1 MTTGKPTSPIRKF
14 LELQAAGGILLLA
27 ASAAA
32 LLFAN
37 IPGLAG
43 WYQYF
48 LDVPIEIKLGGLELK
63 KNVLLVINDGL
74 MAVFFLLV
82 GLEIKRETLEGELAS
97 PSRLALPALAALGGV
112 ALPGIIYAWIT
123 SGDPIAA
130 RGWAIPAATDIAFS
144 LGVLSLLGSRVPLS
158 LKVFLT
164 TVAVVDDL
172 VAIVIIALLYT
183 DQLST
188 MALLLGIGG
197 LVILVIFNRFGV
209 KHLGAYFLVG
219 AIMWVCVL
227 KSGVHATLAGVAL
240 GLAIPLRVK
249 DDHGESILRR
259 LEHILHPWV
268 AFMILPLFAFANA
281 GVSFRGVSSEA
292 LFGSV
297 TFGIA
302 GGLCFGKPLGVFGC
316 SLLICAI
323 GLARLPR
330 GVTWPMMLAAGLL
343 TGIGFTMSLF
353 IGMLAFEGQ
362 GSEYAVATR
371 FGVFGASIIAA
382 VAGFI
387 VLRIVLPKS
396 AEGTNDRRRSI
407 RRRQTTEAART

>member
-1 MTTGKPTSPIRKF
+1 MKTNRSANAIRRF

-27 ASAAA
+27 ASGVA

-48 LDVPIEIKLGGLELK
+48 LDVPIEIKLGGLELN
-63 KNVLLVINDGL
+63 KNVLLIINDGL
-74 MAVFFLLV
+74 MAIFFLLV
-82 GLEIKRETLEGELAS
+82 GLEIKREALEGELAS

-112 ALPGIIYAWIT
+112 ALPGAIYAWMT
-123 SGDPIAA
+123 WGDPVATK
-130 RGWAIPAATDIAFS
+130 GWAIPAATDIAFS
-144 LGVLSLLGSRVPLS
+144 LGVLSLLGKRVPLS

-172 VAIVIIALLYT
+172 AAIVIIALLYT
-183 DQLST
+183 SQLSLT
-188 MALLLGIGG
+188 ALLLGIGG
-197 LVILVIFNRFGV
+197 LVILVILNRLRV

-219 AIMWVCVL
+219 AIMWICVL

-240 GLAIPLRVK
+240 GLAIPLKVQNDR
-249 DDHGESILRR
+249 GESLLRH

-281 GVSFRGVSSEA
+281 GVSFKGVSTET
-292 LFGSV
+292 LFGPI
-297 TFGIA
+297 TLGIA

-316 SLLICAI
+316 SVLIVWTGA
-323 GLARLPR
+323 AKLPR
-330 GVTWPMMLAAGLL
+330 GVTWPMMFGVGLL
-343 TGIGFTMSLF
+343 AGIGFTMSLF

-362 GSEYAVATR
+362 GSQYAVATR
-371 FGVFGASIIAA
+371 AGVFGASIISAI
-382 VAGFI
+382 AGFL
-387 VLRIVLPKS
+387 VLRLILPR
-396 AEGTNDRRRSI
+396 T
-407 RRRQTTEAART
+407 AAADERPPAADPNAA

>member
-1 MTTGKPTSPIRKF
+1 MKSSRPANAIRSF

-27 ASAAA
+27 ASGAA

-48 LDVPIEIKLGGLELK
+48 LDVPIEIKLGGLELN

-74 MAVFFLLV
+74 MAIFFLLV
-82 GLEIKRETLEGELAS
+82 GLEIKREALEGELAS

-112 ALPGIIYAWIT
+112 AIPGAIYAWMNW
-123 SGDPIAA
+123 GDPVAVK
-130 RGWAIPAATDIAFS
+130 GWAIPAATDIAFS

-172 VAIVIIALLYT
+172 AAIVIIAVLYT
-183 DQLST
+183 SQLSLT
-188 MALLLGIGG
+188 SLLLGIGG
-197 LVILVIFNRFGV
+197 LVVLVILNRLRV

-219 AIMWVCVL
+219 AIMWICVL

-240 GLAIPLRVK
+240 GLAIPLKVRNER
-249 DDHGESILRR
+249 GESLLRH

-268 AFMILPLFAFANA
+268 AFIILPLFAFANA
-281 GVSFRGVSSEA
+281 GVSFKGVSSEA
-292 LFGSV
+292 LFGPI
-297 TFGIA
+297 TLGIA
-302 GGLCFGKPLGVFGC
+302 GGLCLGKPLGVFGC
-316 SLLICAI
+316 SVLIVKS
-323 GLARLPR
+323 GLAKLPN
-330 GVTWPMMLAAGLL
+330 GVTWPMMFAVGLL
-343 TGIGFTMSLF
+343 AGIGFTMSLF

-362 GSEYAVATR
+362 GSQYAVATR
-371 FGVFGASIIAA
+371 AGVFGASIISAI
-382 VAGFI
+382 VGFF
-387 VLRIVLPKS
+387 VLRMILPRRAN
-396 AEGTNDRRRSI
+396 AEERPPVVNGNG
-407 RRRQTTEAART
+407 A

>member
-1 MTTGKPTSPIRKF
+1 MKTNRSTNPIRRF

-27 ASAAA
+27 ASVVA
-32 LLFAN
+32 LIFAN
-37 IPGLAG
+37 IPGLAD

-48 LDVPIEIKLGGLELK
+48 LEVPIEIKLGGLELN

-74 MAVFFLLV
+74 MAIFFLLV
-82 GLEIKRETLEGELAS
+82 GLEIKREALEGELAS

-112 ALPGIIYAWIT
+112 ALPGAIYAWMT
-123 SGDPIAA
+123 WGDPVATK
-130 RGWAIPAATDIAFS
+130 GWAIPAATDIAFS
-144 LGVLSLLGSRVPLS
+144 LGVLSLLGNRVPLS

-172 VAIVIIALLYT
+172 AAIVIIALLYT
-183 DQLST
+183 SQLSVT
-188 MALLLGIGG
+188 ALLLGIGG
-197 LVILVIFNRFGV
+197 LVVLVILNRLKV
-209 KHLGAYFLVG
+209 RHLGAYFLVG

-249 DDHGESILRR
+249 NDHGESLLRH

-268 AFMILPLFAFANA
+268 VFLILPLFAFANA
-281 GVSFRGVSSEA
+281 GVSFNGISSET

-302 GGLCFGKPLGVFGC
+302 GGLCLGKPIGVFGC
-316 SLLICAI
+316 SVLTVWTGVAK
-323 GLARLPR
+323 LPH
-330 GVTWPMMLAAGLL
+330 GVTWPMIFAVGLL
-343 TGIGFTMSLF
+343 AGIGFTMSLF

-362 GSEYAVATR
+362 GSQYAVATR
-371 FGVFGASIIAA
+371 AGVFAASMISA
-382 VAGFI
+382 VAGFLA
-387 VLRIVLPKS
+387 LRMVLPRR
-396 AEGTNDRRRSI
+396 ANANDNTSTI
-407 RRRQTTEAART
+407 DGNGA